1 MKASMVLAAA
11 LATGLLGSFRVVAE
25 AAPACRGGR
34 FLVEGPP
41 LIGATPNG
49 EPDAVVIDGIRVSLT
64 SGCGATSGRIRVAK
78 RRTKVNAVW
87 PSCGGLRG
95 KARLKARIDP
105 TCKTMT
111 GTLRARREKWKR
123 SFSAKLSECGDGIVD
138 IDGGE
143 ECEPPG
149 TVPCDDRCQ
158 LGNGSPP
165 TTTTTVTFAT
175 TTSVNFTTTTTT
187 TMAPPPTTSS
197 TTTTTTLTTT
207 STTGPPTTSTSSTS
221 STTSSTSTTTSP
233 SGTTSTTVP
242 LCGTFLTTWGSSGT
256 GDGQFDFPF
265 GVATDGSGNVYVADY
280 GNDRIQKFDAS
291 GTFVTTWGSSGSG
304 NGQFNGPGGVATD
317 GSGHVY
323 VADTN
328 NHRIQKFDA
337 SGTFVTTWGSSG
349 SGNGQFNGPD
359 GVATDGSGNVY
370 VADTNNQ
377 RIQEFSC
384 P

>member
-1 MKASMVLAAA
+1 MKASMVLAVA

-25 AAPACRGGR
+25 AAPACLGSR

-41 LIGATPNG
+41 LISATPNG
-49 EPDAVVIDGIRVSLT
+49 EPDAVVIDGISISLM
-64 SGCGATSGRIRVAK
+64 SGCGTTSGKMTLAK
-78 RRTKVNAVW
+78 TGTKVNAVW
-87 PSCGGLRG
+87 PSCDGLRG
-95 KARLKARIDP
+95 KVRLRARIDP

-149 TVPCDDRCQ
+149 TVPCDDRCL

-175 TTSVNFTTTTTT
+175 TTSVNFTTTTTTTTTT

-207 STTGPPTTSTSSTS
+207 STTGPPTTSTSSIS

-265 GVATDGSGNVYVADY
+265 GVATDGSGNVYVADH
-280 GNDRIQKFDAS
+280 G
-291 GTFVTTWGSSGSG
+291 
-304 NGQFNGPGGVATD
+304 
-317 GSGHVY
+317 
-323 VADTN
+323 
-328 NHRIQKFDA
+328 NHRIQKSA
-337 SGTFVTTWGSSG
+337 
-349 SGNGQFNGPD
+349 
-359 GVATDGSGNVY
+359 A
-370 VADTNNQ
+370 
-377 RIQEFSC
+377 
-384 P
+384 